1 VTTGRRNILVMLAI
15 VLIVGMGEELWI
27 RFVPEYVLALGG
39 TVWAVAAYRTLFNL
53 LDAIYQYPGG
63 WVADHLGRRRALI
76 VFTLLAAAGYGVYLI
91 APGWEW
97 VLVGTLLVMAWDT
110 LTQPALFAIVGDNLP
125 TNRRATG
132 FGMQSILKRVP
143 TLIAPPLGGLLIGGL
158 GVIGGM
164 RLGLAITIGL
174 CLVAAIVVW
183 WFFDTGNSESRPPAV
198 VAPVGFVGLWRG
210 MDARLKQLLVADIL
224 ARWAEGIGS
233 GFVLLYVVNEMGL
246 SYVEFGLLMTV
257 QRLTNIVVYV
267 PLAALSDRM
276 NRKPFVLVTFA
287 FFALFPLVLVN
298 VTGFWGAVVAFVV
311 AGLWELG
318 EPARKALI
326 VDLAHAEARGRAIG
340 IYYLARNLAVFPAA
354 LVGGL
359 LWDQFGPP
367 AVFYAAFA
375 VGTVGCVVYATWR
388 ERDADRAA
396 ATAAAS

>member
-1 VTTGRRNILVMLAI
+1 MLAI

-39 TVWAVAAYRTLFNL
+39 AVWAVAAYRTLFNL

-63 WVADHLGRRRALI
+63 WVADHLGRRRAL
-76 VFTLLAAAGYGVYLI
+76 VFFTLLAALGYAVYLV

-97 VLVGTLLVMAWDT
+97 ILAGTFLVMAWDT

-125 TNRRATG
+125 ANRRATG

-143 TLIAPPLGGLLIGGL
+143 TLIAPPLGGLLIGAL

-164 RLGLAITIGL
+164 RLGLGITVAL
-174 CLVAAIVVW
+174 CFVAAGIVW
-183 WFFDTGNSESRPPAV
+183 WFYDTGNKESQPTAV
-198 VAPVGFVGLWRG
+198 VAPIGFVELWRG
-210 MDARLKQLLVADIL
+210 MDGRLKQLLVADIL
-224 ARWAEGIGS
+224 ARWAEGIGA
-233 GFVLLYVVNEMGL
+233 GFVLLYVVNELHL

-257 QRLTNIVVYV
+257 QRLTNIVGYV

-326 VDLAHAEARGRAIG
+326 VDLAHPEARGRAIG
-340 IYYLARNLAVFPAA
+340 IYYLARNLSVFPAA

-359 LWDQFGPP
+359 LWDQFGPA

-388 ERDADRAA
+388 ERNGHRATTPVA
-396 ATAAAS
+396 AN